1 MSNASV
7 VSDANKKPLVGIVMG
22 SRSDLD
28 AMKPARE
35 ILDELGIPHEVKVIS
50 AHRTP
55 ELTLEYAA
63 TAEARGLETIIAAAG
78 MAAALPGVLAAK
90 TLVPV
95 LGVPLA
101 ASLDGLD
108 ALLAIVQMPKGVP
121 VGTLAIGKAGAA
133 NAALLAAEIIGVK
146 RPEVRERLRAWRE
159 KRKQEALAQTD
170 VS

>member
-1 MSNASV
+1 M
-7 VSDANKKPLVGIVMG
+7 SDAAQKAPLVGIVMG

-35 ILDELGIPHEVKVIS
+35 ILDELQIAHEVKVIS

-55 ELTLEYAA
+55 ELTMEYAKA
-63 TAEARGLETIIAAAG
+63 AEGRGLMAIIAAAG
-78 MAAALPGVLAAK
+78 MAAALPGVLAAS

-95 LGVPLA
+95 LGVPLS

-133 NAALLAAEIIGVK
+133 NAALLAAEIIGVA

-159 KRKQEALAQTD
+159 KRKAEALSQTD
-170 VS
+170 V